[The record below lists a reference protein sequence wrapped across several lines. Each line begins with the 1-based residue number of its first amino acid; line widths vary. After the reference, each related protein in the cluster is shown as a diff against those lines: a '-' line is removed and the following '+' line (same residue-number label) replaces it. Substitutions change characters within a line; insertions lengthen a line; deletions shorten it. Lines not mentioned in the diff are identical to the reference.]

1 MNDLTEESL
10 GWHVPV
16 KRFISRYWWVVL
28 FVSLCGTI
36 YGSSIRKKDEVIY
49 SLDKQLSAL
58 QLQTQELMEVQ
69 QDLRLQID
77 SQSDPAWI
85 QLTLMKVLGLVPEG
99 QSKVYFYNEAPS
111 SSSVR

>member
-10 GWHVPV
+10 GWHFPV

-36 YGSSIRKKDEVIY
+36 YGSSIRKKEAIIH
-49 SLDKQLSAL
+49 SLDEQLFAL
-58 QLQTQELMEVQ
+58 QQETQELVEMQ
-69 QDLRLQID
+69 QDLHLQIE

-99 QSKVYFYNEAPS
+99 QSKVYFYSEAPS
-111 SSSVR
+111 STSIR